1 MITTLSEKII
11 GRALLIVAVI
21 CTVLPILSMFS
32 ASLEPADTTPLGLS
46 WPKDPQWGNYKEA
59 FSGGHVLELMKSSI
73 FIVLLVVP
81 VTLLFAT
88 MAGYAIGKMKIRGHS
103 GLFFFFLL
111 GLTIPFES
119 IIVPL
124 YYQVDRLH

>member
-11 GRALLIVAVI
+11 GRTLLIFAVI
-21 CTVLPILSMFS
+21 FTVMPILSMFS

-46 WPKDPQWGNYKEA
+46 WPKDPQWSNYKEA
-59 FSGGHVLELMKSSI
+59 FSGGHVFELMKSSI

-81 VTLLFAT
+81 ITLLFAT

-103 GLFFFFLL
+103 ALFFFFLTPISCVL
-111 GLTIPFES
+111 EFMFLIFSRRG
-119 IIVPL
+119 
-124 YYQVDRLH
+124 R